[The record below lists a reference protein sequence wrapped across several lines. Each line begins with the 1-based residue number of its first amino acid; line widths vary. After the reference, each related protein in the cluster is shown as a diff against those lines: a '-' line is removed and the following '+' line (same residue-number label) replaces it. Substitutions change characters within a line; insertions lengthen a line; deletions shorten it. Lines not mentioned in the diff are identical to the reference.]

1 MISGPRNVST
11 ALMRSFEARPDT
23 EVVDEPLY
31 AAYLARTGLQHPG
44 LEDILASQPTGYRE
58 ALDALRGEV
67 RGLQYEKHMAHH
79 LLDTDDLRWLE
90 HCRVG
95 LLLRHPRAVVASYAR
110 VREDPVPED
119 LGFLQQLRVLEALR
133 ARGRAPVV
141 VNSERLLQDPPKILR
156 RLCEAWD
163 IPWTEAMLRWSA
175 GPRESDG
182 VWAPHWYA
190 SVEASTGFG
199 PPSRIKPE
207 VPRHLEPVVDA
218 LMPAYEA
225 MLPLAL

>member
-31 AAYLARTGLQHPG
+31 AAYLARTGLEHPG
-44 LEDILASQPTGYRE
+44 REDILASQPVDYRQALQALAAGTG
-58 ALDALRGEV
+58 ALK
-67 RGLQYEKHMAHH
+67 YEKHMAHH
-79 LLDTDDLRWLE
+79 LLESDDLRWLE

-133 ARGRAPVV
+133 ALGRAPVV
-141 VNSERLLQDPPKILR
+141 VHSERLLQDPPNILR

-175 GPRESDG
+175 GPRQSDG

-199 PPSRIKPE
+199 PPSATEPM
-207 VPRHLEPVVDA
+207 VPRRLESVVDA

-225 MLPLAL
+225 MLPLAV